1 MEEHID
7 DMVLLKLRNTPK
19 NARYVNCL
27 LYYAHQEL
35 LDNINNWRA
44 ATAGTTNASTTSGN
58 ASGSVCPKGW
68 TLPSGRS
75 SGDYKELVDRYYI
88 KDDSASNTKLQK
100 APLSFVISGRYY
112 YSTGSLSDDSSW
124 GIYWSRTA
132 TNSTTTYAL
141 RFGSVGIN
149 PSLFG
154 YRGDG
159 NALRCVAR

>member
-1 MEEHID
+1 MLLVSCFSSSLISVFCASLVSSVF
-7 DMVLLKLRNTPK
+7 VLLFS
-19 NARYVNCL
+19 NAPTFV
-27 LYYAHQEL
+27 
-35 LDNINNWRA
+35 
-44 ATAGTTNASTTSGN
+44 AGTSKM
-58 ASGSVCPKGW
+58 CIRD
-68 TLPSGRS
+68 RS
-75 SGDYKELVDRYYI
+75 SGDYKKLVDRYYI

-141 RFGSVGIN
+141 RFGSVGIS

-159 NALRCVAR
+159 YALRCVAR